1 MGMNESFS
9 SKIKSKKTSDL
20 KTDTFPSP
28 SVIIEKIG
36 DCVGVSFADKIKGI
50 KSITEISLMPERFD
64 PIQGIFVRKNYSE
77 CVYIQCNDKRYS
89 ETFPFS
95 NVYHFGSRKN
105 YNYYL
110 IAETLRKEDEQ
121 IFVQWYS
128 MYRPNLPETEIS
140 SSDDREYTIRTKLT
154 FIEEN
159 FPEIYSKILDILMKK
174 YKSENVSESFARRTS
189 KIDFDSMKK
198 TGDRTFNIDRNI
210 KDFIIRN
217 DNNGDTSEG
226 FCAIYNMVSDFSYN
240 GKPYNRISVALK
252 DFDNVIDRK
261 KDNIMLHN
269 WNDPDLEMDLDSMPL
284 KDRFELFDFLNKD
297 NGLYESFSHTI
308 KRKKSD
314 DLESTATDIALNRI
328 RKPNQSVEYELMD
341 TENQCRWEVSGMD
354 RYIQDLEIIYKDGP
368 NDFIESYSEY
378 WHEPYH
384 SSYLNDEEDDENEY
398 YEEDDDSL
406 PTIEFQ
412 IDTVRGNHFKLILDS
427 DTCKFFRSSNTHN
440 RLPET
445 TFFDFELMD
454 SIESG
459 DFLSFLERLKLIFKS
474 KIESE
479 FEKSVIESFTNKT
492 IKKKTKDI
500 VKDADQ
506 QLFDPVN
513 AIIDFVKLNGKPY
526 SKAESRIDYFT
537 NYPIEIPM
545 GTIQSKIF
553 RQTKIV
559 TMLSVFVYNGKYGLD
574 DELQVWTP
582 KGSGTLT
589 TDRGTIRGDA
599 LYYSNLKRYE
609 ESEEFHKSDIQPYF
623 KRLLLGLIDDQESK
637 KEGE

>member
-20 KTDTFPSP
+20 RTDTFPSP

-36 DCVGVSFADKIKGI
+36 DHVRPSFFDRSRDI
-50 KSITEISLMPERFD
+50 KSIIEVSLMPERIDKRGF
-64 PIQGIFVRKNYSE
+64 FVRKNYSE

-95 NVYHFGSRKN
+95 NLYHFNSRKN

-121 IFVQWYS
+121 IVVQWYS

-140 SSDDREYTIRTKLT
+140 SSDDREYVIQTKLS

-174 YKSENVSESFARRTS
+174 YKSENVSESFVRRTS
-189 KIDFDSMKK
+189 KIDFDSVRR
-198 TGDRTFNIDRNI
+198 TGDRVFNIDRNI

-226 FCAIYNMVSDFSYN
+226 FCAIYNMVSDFRYN

-252 DFDNVIDRK
+252 DFDNGIDRK

-269 WNDPDLEMDLDSMPL
+269 WNDPDLEINLDSIPL
-284 KDRFELFDFLNKD
+284 EDRFEIFDFLNKD
-297 NGLYESFSHTI
+297 NGLYESFSHSI
-308 KRKKSD
+308 KRKKND
-314 DLESTATDIALNRI
+314 DLESTATNIALDRI
-328 RKPNQSVEYELMD
+328 KKPNRHIEYELMD
-341 TENQCRWEVSGMD
+341 TENQSRWDVLGMD

-378 WHEPYH
+378 WHEPYQ
-384 SSYLNDEEDDENEY
+384 SPYLNDDEDEDGEY
-398 YEEDDDSL
+398 YEDDTL

-412 IDTVRGNHFKLILDS
+412 MDTVRGNHFKLILDN
-427 DTCKFFRSSNTHN
+427 DTCKFFRSTNTHN

-445 TFFDFELMD
+445 TFFDFEL
-454 SIESG
+454 IESVEYG
-459 DFLSFLERLKLIFKS
+459 DFLSFLERLKLIFKT
-474 KIESE
+474 KIESGL
-479 FEKSVIESFTNKT
+479 EKSVVESFTNKT
-492 IKKKTKDI
+492 TRKKSKDI
-500 VKDADQ
+500 VKDTEQ
-506 QLFDPVN
+506 QLFDPAD
-513 AIIDFVKLNGKPY
+513 AIIDFVKLNGKPF
-526 SKAESRIDYFT
+526 SKSDSRIDYFT
-537 NYPIEIPM
+537 NHPIEISM
-545 GTIQSKIF
+545 DNIQTKILKEH
-553 RQTKIV
+553 KIV
-559 TMLSVFVYNGKYGLD
+559 TMLSVYIYKEYGMK
-574 DELQVWTP
+574 DELLVWTP
-582 KGSGTLT
+582 KGTVTLG
-589 TDRGTIRGDA
+589 TDRGVLKGDG
-599 LYYSNLKRYE
+599 LYYSNLEYFE

-623 KRLLLGLIDDQESK
+623 KRLLFGLIEDQKSK
-637 KEGE
+637 KEGN

>member
-1 MGMNESFS
+1 MNESF
-9 SKIKSKKTSDL
+9 T
-20 KTDTFPSP
+20 
-28 SVIIEKIG
+28 
-36 DCVGVSFADKIKGI
+36 
-50 KSITEISLMPERFD
+50 
-64 PIQGIFVRKNYSE
+64 
-77 CVYIQCNDKRYS
+77 
-89 ETFPFS
+89 
-95 NVYHFGSRKN
+95 HH
-105 YNYYL
+105 
-110 IAETLRKEDEQ
+110 
-121 IFVQWYS
+121 
-128 MYRPNLPETEIS
+128 
-140 SSDDREYTIRTKLT
+140 
-154 FIEEN
+154 
-159 FPEIYSKILDILMKK
+159 
-174 YKSENVSESFARRTS
+174 TS
-189 KIDFDSMKK
+189 KIDFDSIRNAS
-198 TGDRTFNIDRNI
+198 DRVFNIDRNI

-226 FCAIYNMVSDFSYN
+226 FCAIYNMVSDFRYN

-269 WNDPDLEMDLDSMPL
+269 WNDPDLEMELDSMPL

-297 NGLYESFSHTI
+297 NGLYESFSHKI

-328 RKPNQSVEYELMD
+328 RKPNKSVEYELMD
-341 TENQCRWEVSGMD
+341 TENQSRWEDSGMD

-384 SSYLNDEEDDENEY
+384 SPYLNDDEEDEEY
-398 YEEDDDSL
+398 YEDDDSL

-427 DTCKFFRSSNTHN
+427 DNCKFFRTSNIHN

-445 TFFDFELMD
+445 TFFDFELID
-454 SIESG
+454 SVESG

-474 KIESE
+474 KIESGL
-479 FEKSVIESFTNKT
+479 EKTVSESFTNKT

-500 VKDADQ
+500 VKDAEQ

-526 SKAESRIDYFT
+526 SQAESRIDYFT

-582 KGSGTLT
+582 KGTAKLM
-589 TDRGTIRGDA
+589 TDKGTIRGDA
-599 LYYSNLKRYE
+599 LYYSNLKYFE

-623 KRLLLGLIDDQESK
+623 KRLLFGLIDDQESK
-637 KEGE
+637 KEED

>member
-20 KTDTFPSP
+20 RTDPFPSP

-36 DCVGVSFADKIKGI
+36 DHVGLSFFDRSRDI
-50 KSITEISLMPERFD
+50 KSIIEVSLMPERINKRGF
-64 PIQGIFVRKNYSE
+64 FVRKNYSE

-95 NVYHFGSRKN
+95 NLYHFNSRKN

-121 IFVQWYS
+121 IVVQWYS

-140 SSDDREYTIRTKLT
+140 SSDDREYVIQTKLS

-174 YKSENVSESFARRTS
+174 YKSENVSESFVRRTS
-189 KIDFDSMKK
+189 KIDFDSVRN
-198 TGDRTFNIDRNI
+198 TGDRIFNINRNI
-210 KDFIIRN
+210 KDFILRN

-226 FCAIYNMVSDFSYN
+226 FCAIYNMVSDFHYN
-240 GKPYNRISVALK
+240 GKSYNRISVALK
-252 DFDNVIDRK
+252 DFDNGIDRK

-269 WNDPDLEMDLDSMPL
+269 WNDPDLEINLDSMPL
-284 KDRFELFDFLNKD
+284 KDRFEIFDFLNKD
-297 NGLYESFSHTI
+297 NGLYESFSHSI
-308 KRKKSD
+308 KRKKND
-314 DLESTATDIALNRI
+314 DLESTATNIALDRI
-328 RKPNQSVEYELMD
+328 KKPNRHIEYELMD
-341 TENQCRWEVSGMD
+341 TENQNRWDVSGMD

-378 WHEPYH
+378 WHEPYQ
-384 SSYLNDEEDDENEY
+384 SPYLNDDEDGEY
-398 YEEDDDSL
+398 YEDDSL

-412 IDTVRGNHFKLILDS
+412 MDTVRGNHFKLILDN
-427 DTCKFFRSSNTHN
+427 DTCKFFRSTNTHN

-454 SIESG
+454 AVESG

-474 KIESE
+474 KIESGL
-479 FEKSVIESFTNKT
+479 EKSVSESFTNKT
-492 IKKKTKDI
+492 TRKKSKDI
-500 VKDADQ
+500 VKDAEQ
-506 QLFDPVN
+506 QLFDPIN
-513 AIIDFVKLNGKPY
+513 AIIDFVKLNGKPF
-526 SKAESRIDYFT
+526 SKAETRIDYFP
-537 NYPIEIPM
+537 NHRIEIPM
-545 GTIQSKIF
+545 EGIQSKF
-553 RQTKIV
+553 FKNFKIV
-559 TMLSVFVYNGKYGLD
+559 KLVSLYLYEHFGLD
-574 DELQVWTP
+574 ETLLVKTTT
-582 KGSGTLT
+582 GTGMLR
-589 TDRGTIRGDA
+589 TDRGLILGDSF
-599 LYYSNLKRYE
+599 YSSNLEYFE

-623 KRLLLGLIDDQESK
+623 KRLLFGLIEDQKSK
-637 KEGE
+637 KEGN

>member
-1 MGMNESFS
+1 MNESFS

-20 KTDTFPSP
+20 RTDTFPSP

-36 DCVGVSFADKIKGI
+36 DHVRPSFFDRSRDI
-50 KSITEISLMPERFD
+50 KSIIEVSLMPERIDKRGF
-64 PIQGIFVRKNYSE
+64 FVRKNYSE

-95 NVYHFGSRKN
+95 NLYHFNSRKN

-121 IFVQWYS
+121 IVVQWYS

-140 SSDDREYTIRTKLT
+140 SFDDREYVIQTKLS

-174 YKSENVSESFARRTS
+174 YKSENVSESFVRRTS
-189 KIDFDSMKK
+189 KIDFDSVRR
-198 TGDRTFNIDRNI
+198 TGDRVFNIDRNI

-226 FCAIYNMVSDFSYN
+226 FCAIYNMVSDFRYN

-252 DFDNVIDRK
+252 DFDNGIDRK

-269 WNDPDLEMDLDSMPL
+269 WNDPDLEINLDSIPL
-284 KDRFELFDFLNKD
+284 EDRFEIFDFLNKD
-297 NGLYESFSHTI
+297 NGLYESFSHSI
-308 KRKKSD
+308 KRKKND
-314 DLESTATDIALNRI
+314 DLESTATNIALDRI
-328 RKPNQSVEYELMD
+328 KKPNRHIEYELMD
-341 TENQCRWEVSGMD
+341 TENQSRWDVLGMD

-378 WHEPYH
+378 WHEPYQ
-384 SSYLNDEEDDENEY
+384 SPYLNDDEDEDREY
-398 YEEDDDSL
+398 YEDDSL

-412 IDTVRGNHFKLILDS
+412 MDTVRGNHFKLILDN
-427 DTCKFFRSSNTHN
+427 DTCKFFRSTNTHN

-454 SIESG
+454 AVESG
-459 DFLSFLERLKLIFKS
+459 DFLSFLERLKLIFKT
-474 KIESE
+474 KIESGL
-479 FEKSVIESFTNKT
+479 EKSVVESFTNKT
-492 IKKKTKDI
+492 TRKKSKDI
-500 VKDADQ
+500 VKDAEQ
-506 QLFDPVN
+506 QLFDPIN
-513 AIIDFVKLNGKPY
+513 AIIDFVKLNGKPF
-526 SKAESRIDYFT
+526 SKAESRIDYFP
-537 NYPIEIPM
+537 NYHIEIPM
-545 GTIQSKIF
+545 EGIQSKF
-553 RQTKIV
+553 FKNFKIV
-559 TMLSVFVYNGKYGLD
+559 KLVSLYLSEHGLVETLLVMTTTGTGMLK
-574 DELQVWTP
+574 
-582 KGSGTLT
+582 
-589 TDRGTIRGDA
+589 TDRGIIRGESF
-599 LYYSNLKRYE
+599 YSSDLEYFK

-623 KRLLLGLIDDQESK
+623 KRLLFGLIEDQKSK
-637 KEGE
+637 KEGN